1 MEVVVSQLKERILA
15 TSLMLF
21 EKHGFHSVT
30 VNDIV
35 EASGTSKGGF
45 YHHYRSKDDLLF
57 SIHDTFISYVLAKA
71 KEANRTCQTPAAKL
85 AQIIHSFARVFDLY
99 QPHISVFY
107 QESKYLKPELDQLIK
122 VKRDEYRLLINEVI
136 ASGQASGEF
145 RREIP
150 FDISG
155 MAILGIVNWTSK
167 WYQRN
172 GERSIE
178 EIADIFTDFIM
189 HALLT
194 DEAKETYSFYFLD
207 KSKALT
213 NITDRPT
220 SRS

>member
-1 MEVVVSQLKERILA
+1 MEVVNSQLKDRILT

-30 VNDIV
+30 VKDIV

-71 KEANRTCQTPAAKL
+71 KEANLTCQTPAEKL
-85 AQIIHSFARVFDLY
+85 AQIIHSFAKVFDMY

-136 ASGQASGEF
+136 ASGQATGEF

-172 GERSIE
+172 GERSID

-194 DEAKETYSFYFLD
+194 EKAKETYSFYFLD

-213 NITDRPT
+213 NVKGRPT

>member
-1 MEVVVSQLKERILA
+1 MISQLKERILA
-15 TSLMLF
+15 TSLTLF
-21 EKHGFHSVT
+21 EKHGFHRVT

-71 KEANRTCQTPAAKL
+71 READRTCQTPAAKL

-194 DEAKETYSFYFLD
+194 ERAKETYSFYFLD

-213 NITDRPT
+213 NAKGRPT

>member
-1 MEVVVSQLKERILA
+1 
-15 TSLMLF
+15 MLF
-21 EKHGFHSVT
+21 EKHGFHGVT

-136 ASGQASGEF
+136 ASGQARGEF

-194 DEAKETYSFYFLD
+194 DEAKERYSFYFLD